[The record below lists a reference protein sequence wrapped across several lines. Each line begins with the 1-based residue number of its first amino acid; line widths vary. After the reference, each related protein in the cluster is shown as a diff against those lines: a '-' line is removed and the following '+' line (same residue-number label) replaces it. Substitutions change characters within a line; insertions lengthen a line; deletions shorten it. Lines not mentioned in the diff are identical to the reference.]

1 MDLLSYIVVGIFSLF
16 GLILLYITYLTK
28 KKGEKG
34 AFLNNLI
41 NSLVL
46 LISISINLVI
56 INLFHITNINLI
68 IYPFDILILGFILL
82 FLPFFYLL
90 IHREKKRISLRK
102 PDTRKNDLLPPKE
115 LPLKYEIYR
124 KLTHLIVLGIIFFY
138 FTLGFLVQN
147 LFNYL
152 FQLLPDFFS
161 DLFFSIY
168 NSIDDK
174 MIFTQYLVVCLV
186 GISLIGFFTAEF
198 IRILKPEVYPLKPVN
213 KILREKE
220 RHMRFGPHIS
230 MGIGCFSIIII
241 YGVIQPIGP
250 LIICTSMTMA
260 IFGDMTANLFGRT
273 FGHKK
278 IRNTNKTYAGLIAG
292 IIVAFFSGIIV
303 LLLLN
308 GLSIL
313 NLLSIFLLPS
323 IGALLIGLLD
333 FLDLEIDDNLTYN
346 FIISTVLF
354 FISFIII

>member
-1 MDLLSYIVVGIFSLF
+1 LDLLSYIIVGIFSLY

-56 INLFHITNINLI
+56 INIPHITQIDFI
-68 IYPFDILILGFILL
+68 IFPFDILILGFVLL
-82 FLPFFYLL
+82 FFPFFYLL
-90 IHREKKRISLRK
+90 IHREKKRIILRK
-102 PDTRKNDLLPPKE
+102 ASPKKNNLTPPKV

-124 KLTHLIVLGIIFFY
+124 KLTHLVVLGIIFFY
-138 FTLGFLVQN
+138 FTLGYFVQN
-147 LFNYL
+147 LFVYL
-152 FQLLPDFFS
+152 FKLLPPFFS

-168 NSIDDK
+168 NNIDN

-186 GISLIGFFTAEF
+186 GISLIGLFTAEF
-198 IRILKPEVYPLKPVN
+198 IRILKPEAYPLKSIN

-220 RHMRFGPHIS
+220 RHMRFGPQIS

-241 YGVIQPIGP
+241 YGLIQPRGP

-260 IFGDMTANLFGRT
+260 IFGDMAANLFGRT
-273 FGHKK
+273 FGHNK
-278 IRNTNKTYAGLIAG
+278 IRNTNKTYEGLIAG
-292 IIVAFFSGIIV
+292 IIIAFFSGIIV
-303 LLLLN
+303 LFLLN
-308 GLSIL
+308 ELFVL
-313 NLLSIFLLPS
+313 NLLTILLLPL
-323 IGALLIGLLD
+323 IGALIIGFLD

-354 FISFIII
+354 FFSFIII

>member
-1 MDLLSYIVVGIFSLF
+1 LDLLSYIIVGIFSLY
-16 GLILLYITYLTK
+16 GLVLLYITYLTK

-41 NSLVL
+41 NSLVF

-56 INLFHITNINLI
+56 INLLHITNIDLI

-90 IHREKKRISLRK
+90 IHREKKKISLGK
-102 PDTRKNDLLPPKE
+102 PNTRKNDLQPPKE

-124 KLTHLIVLGIIFFY
+124 KLSHLIVLGIIFFY

-147 LFNYL
+147 LFVYL
-152 FQLLPDFFS
+152 FKLLPPFFS
-161 DLFFSIY
+161 ELFFSIY
-168 NSIDDK
+168 NNIPN

-198 IRILKPEVYPLKPVN
+198 IRVLKPEVYPLKPVN
-213 KILREKE
+213 RILREKE

-292 IIVAFFSGIIV
+292 IVVAFFSGIIV